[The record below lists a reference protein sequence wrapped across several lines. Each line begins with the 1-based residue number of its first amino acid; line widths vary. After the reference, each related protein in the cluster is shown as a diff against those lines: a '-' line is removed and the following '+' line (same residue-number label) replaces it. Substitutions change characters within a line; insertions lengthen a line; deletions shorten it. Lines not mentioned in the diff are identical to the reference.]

1 MSKAILKLPMNIESC
16 SKNQQMAL
24 RLLRQHAD
32 GLKASELLKL
42 MRENVKWNVPAGS
55 IGSLFN
61 RLESFGF
68 VEHSTKLGAAW
79 KLSELGHKLFDNEE
93 YTETYSPISYPSLP
107 SGTIP
112 AVKLKYSGSGKPLP
126 ADDME
131 KENSM
136 KNDANVNSSVIG
148 IINSL
153 SMDESVDTP
162 SDDSLELTLKK
173 LERRL
178 QPIPTE
184 SVQTYLRIVRLLPAY
199 LVEILEPITRSIS
212 DD

>member
-68 VEHSTKLGAAW
+68 VEHSSKLGAAW
-79 KLSELGHKLFDNEE
+79 KLSELGKNLFNDKEVINTVNNTSMDNEAVE
-93 YTETYSPISYPSLP
+93 IVENLALERPIEK
-107 SGTIP
+107 INKKQD
-112 AVKLKYSGSGKPLP
+112 AVPPLVSIDP
-126 ADDME
+126 PL
-131 KENSM
+131 
-136 KNDANVNSSVIG
+136 VNH
-148 IINSL
+148 
-153 SMDESVDTP
+153 
-162 SDDSLELTLKK
+162 LELTLQK
-173 LERRL
+173 LEQRL
-178 QPIPTE
+178 QPLPAE

-199 LVEILEPITRSIS
+199 LVEILEPITKAVTN
-212 DD
+212 D